1 MNRAAVILAALLLSS
16 GGALERPCNR
26 ICRYSPTFG
35 DGQICIGCFLTVDE
49 TRTWASM
56 DATQRGWAEEDRADR
71 RQAFESAF
79 DGWTAPTA
87 SDDDYGGFAAR
98 EKRWAFLLDRDGVL
112 NRDVGSPG
120 VVDVAD
126 FELLPGVADAVAA
139 VKARGHAVAVVT
151 NQSARR
157 KGLLSARTLDA
168 VHGALRRAVDVDVVL
183 TATGLDDG
191 SPAPKPSPA
200 LLEAALGRFGI
211 RADDAVLVGDARTD
225 LEAAS
230 AAKLRA
236 AVLVT
241 SSPHGASCEAELAD
255 RSFGHAALAAADGAR
270 PGGVLADGSRVAAVF
285 PDLPRALAGLLA
297 FVDDAS

>member
-1 MNRAAVILAALLLSS
+1 
-16 GGALERPCNR
+16 
-26 ICRYSPTFG
+26 
-35 DGQICIGCFLTVDE
+35 
-49 TRTWASM
+49 M

-79 DGWTAPTA
+79 DGWTAPT

-98 EKRWAFLLDRDGVL
+98 KKRWAFLLDRDGVL

-183 TATGLDDG
+183 AAAGLDDG

-200 LLEAALGRFGI
+200 LEAALDRFGI

-225 LEAAS
+225 LGAAS
-230 AAKLRA
+230 AANLRR
-236 AVLVT
+236 
-241 SSPHGASCEAELAD
+241 GARGVVAPRRRCEAELAD
-255 RSFGHAALAAADGAR
+255 RSFGHAALAAADGPAGRR
-270 PGGVLADGSRVAAVF
+270 PRRRSRCAAVF
-285 PDLPRALAGLLA
+285 PDLPPRSPAC
-297 FVDDAS
+297 SPSSTTS